1 MFYNWQIC
9 SGIGHLKKKANVI
22 TVWILKMSSV
32 YLGLI
37 MTIIQK
43 VHIRLLYIGYYNL
56 SSKTID
62 FILDFTNKTT
72 ICFAHSRF
80 AKNEIEEVD
89 VFIEEGKFIK
99 QYICNRLWC
108 SYRGTQVSTYLLS
121 SIHMALE
128 KIFLEHFKSADS
140 KVLESW
146 LLFC

>member
-1 MFYNWQIC
+1 
-9 SGIGHLKKKANVI
+9 
-22 TVWILKMSSV
+22 MSSV

-80 AKNEIEEVD
+80 AKT
-89 VFIEEGKFIK
+89 KLK
-99 QYICNRLWC
+99 K
-108 SYRGTQVSTYLLS
+108 SMSLL
-121 SIHMALE
+121 
-128 KIFLEHFKSADS
+128 KK
-140 KVLESW
+140 ES
-146 LLFC
+146 L